1 MPSLDQTRRQ
11 KQAQD
16 LIESW
21 GRVSRQHMS
30 AGAGCGCGFGGL
42 ILQASDFELD
52 IVEFLINDARKDG
65 MAGVEAFVN
74 AVARRGAES
83 YSLSALLQAISDAE
97 VSATA
102 NPDELEFAIERLT
115 RTLSSMEKSH
125 SKGRFICD

>member
-1 MPSLDQTRRQ
+1 MSSLDQTERR

-16 LIESW
+16 LIEIW

-30 AGAGCGCGFGGL
+30 AGMGCGCGFGGL

-65 MAGVEAFVN
+65 MTGLEAFVN

-83 YSLSALLQAISDAE
+83 YSLSALLQAISNADGSSTVNAR
-97 VSATA
+97 
-102 NPDELEFAIERLT
+102 ELEFAIERLGK
-115 RTLSSMEKSH
+115 TLSSIEQSH
-125 SKGRFICD
+125 SKGRFICN

>member
-1 MPSLDQTRRQ
+1 MPSPDQTRRQ
-11 KQAQD
+11 KQAHD
-16 LIESW
+16 LIETW

-65 MAGVEAFVN
+65 MAGVETFVN

-97 VSATA
+97 ASATA
-102 NPDELEFAIERLT
+102 NADELEFAIERLG
-115 RTLSSMEKSH
+115 RTLSSIEQSH
-125 SKGRFICD
+125 RKGRFICD